1 MTGMHEAVIDQI
13 TSNYHYDQQLEV
25 FVEECAEAIQ
35 AAQKCKRYPG
45 NDTRQHLMEE
55 VADVLI
61 MAEQM
66 RLYLGADNV
75 DSFVNQKLQRQ
86 LDRIIDEKGIAAD
99 D

>member
-1 MTGMHEAVIDQI
+1 MTGMQEAVIDQI
-13 TSNYHYDQQLEV
+13 TSNYHYDRQLEV

-66 RLYLGADNV
+66 RRYLVADEV
-75 DSFVNQKLQRQ
+75 DKYINAKLGRQ
-86 LDRIIDEKGIAAD
+86 LDRMIEEGIA
-99 D
+99 

>member
-1 MTGMHEAVIDQI
+1 MTGMQEAVIDQI
-13 TSNYHYDQQLEV
+13 TSNYHYDRQLEV

-66 RLYLGADNV
+66 RRYLIADEV
-75 DSFVNQKLQRQ
+75 DKYINAKLGRQ
-86 LDRIIDEKGIAAD
+86 LDRMIEEGIA
-99 D
+99 

>member
-1 MTGMHEAVIDQI
+1 MTGMQEAVIDQI
-13 TSNYHYDQQLEV
+13 TSTYHYDRQLEV

-66 RLYLGADNV
+66 RRYLVADEV
-75 DSFVNQKLQRQ
+75 DKYINAKLGRQ
-86 LDRIIDEKGIAAD
+86 LDRMIEEGIA
-99 D
+99 